1 MADTQERA
9 AERAAQD
16 AERAR
21 AAAVRERRAQRDE
34 LADLERQRADLDG
47 RIGAL
52 RAEMA
57 TGPVDESAV
66 FEVMVDSLGSLGE
79 HVKGDILR
87 PGDAEYDF
95 GWLHRSGSVRR
106 LSAGRGASAG
116 AAADGV
122 VHPPADAGTARSTW
136 AHRPARS
143 MRSAWPV
150 ARSTPRSWPRTWR
163 PIRAERAEA
172 ANAGEV
178 VVKRADRP
186 RARTCPRSR
195 PARASRPWAG
205 AESSR

>member
-106 LSAGRGASAG
+106 LSADEVRLLEQRPMASSTRPLTRDGAVDLGAQAG
-116 AAADGV
+116 AL
-122 VHPPADAGTARSTW
+122 DAFGLAGGALDAEIMAEDLEAS
-136 AHRPARS
+136 
-143 MRSAWPV
+143 
-150 ARSTPRSWPRTWR
+150 
-163 PIRAERAEA
+163 RAERAEA

-178 VVKRADRP
+178 VVKEPTDLGP
-186 RARTCPRSR
+186 DMPKE
-195 PARASRPWAG
+195 PAGQSKPTVGGRG
-205 AESSR
+205 K